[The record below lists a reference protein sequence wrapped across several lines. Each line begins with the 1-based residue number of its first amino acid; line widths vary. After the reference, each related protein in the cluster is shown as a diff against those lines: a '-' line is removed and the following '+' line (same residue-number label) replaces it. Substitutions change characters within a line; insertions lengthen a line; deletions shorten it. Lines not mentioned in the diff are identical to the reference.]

1 MFAKAAILGAL
12 LAAVAP
18 VAAVDNKAE
27 VSFVLGDT
35 NTLLYSRMDP
45 LVNPGEVSGHMH
57 QILGA
62 SNFRDVLNT
71 PDEMQR
77 AACSSTKIKADKSNY
92 WTPTLYFMWPNGT
105 YTPLTSGTRIY
116 YDLRPSDGG
125 QKVTPFPPGL
135 RMLSGLAMFRDEG
148 AEQSQGVRISY
159 NRDANPNPK
168 FMPRKYAT
176 PPNQVIMSI
185 FFPRC
190 GLPDQRLDSED
201 HFSHMAHPVSGNLN
215 EYNVASDKCPD
226 THPIMYPKVLIET
239 LFELTAEMKKNWNP
253 NDSNFI
259 LSNGDV
265 TGVTYHG
272 DFVNGW
278 DTSVLQAV
286 IDQDCR
292 VGDSLENCRA
302 FDGHLDVDAKFQCR
316 YQGQILDED
325 IGFLHPLTSLPGC
338 NPKWGW
344 DDGPAKPTNCPEPN
358 KPKPGYVTPQYQ
370 LNFFYRQHIPI
381 SMQGRLEDPTTIP
394 LTDCASASRG
404 YGCDIK
410 PWGTMDIQNS
420 FDIKPIDQPMMLDY
434 APGTEKPADLGSERG
449 TAEHPTLKGMFDT
462 STFTGTAAAQPVDLA
477 QATKGAGTGH
487 FEADNAC
494 ERQANLL
501 LPCGQYQR
509 KVGIFGNSTEFR
521 TGGGADAPAKAKA
534 ATSSVA
540 SGFSALP
547 TSSGS
552 ASASGAA
559 APKATGNGVNSPA
572 STSPDIG
579 NAFIAD
585 NATLWNS
592 DAPSEFDVPNAKPNA
607 SASSSGSQSASASGS
622 ASAPASA
629 AASASAS
636 GSGSDAG
643 YGSAPVS
650 ASASGSASAA
660 VSASGAA
667 YPSAAVSA
675 SASGSASASPSAIQ
689 SGEPV
694 SASASASASAIE
706 SGEPAPAEQTGK
718 HGKKCRTKGTKK
730 YGKHHYGANQ
740 HRRSRRRLSHH

>member
-1 MFAKAAILGAL
+1 MFKAAILGAL
-12 LAAVAP
+12 FAAAGVN
-18 VAAVDNKAE
+18 AVDNQGD

-45 LVNPGEVSGHMH
+45 LVNPGDVSGHMH

-62 SNFRDVLNT
+62 SNFRDVLSS

-77 AACSSTKIKADKSNY
+77 AHCSSTKVSADKSNY

-125 QKVTPFPPGL
+125 QKVTPFPRGL

-148 AEQSQGVRISY
+148 AEQAQGVRISY
-159 NRDANPNPK
+159 NRDHNPNPK
-168 FMPRKYAT
+168 FMPRKYAQA
-176 PPNQVIMSI
+176 PNQVIMSI

-201 HFSHMAHPVSGNLN
+201 HFSHMAHPVSGNLH

-239 LFELTAEMKKNWNP
+239 LFEVTDEMKKQWNP

-278 DTSVLQAV
+278 DTEVLQKV

-292 VGDSLENCRA
+292 VGDSLERCHA
-302 FDGHLDVDAKFQCR
+302 FDGLLNKDERFQCR

-325 IGFLHPLTSLPGC
+325 IGFLKPLTSLPGC
-338 NPKWGW
+338 NAKWGW
-344 DDGPAKPTNCPEPN
+344 EDGPAKPKECPEN
-358 KPKPGYVTPQYQ
+358 KPKPGYVNPQYQ

-381 SMQGRLEDPTTIP
+381 SMQGSGVDPTTIN
-394 LTDCASASRG
+394 LGDCASASRG
-404 YGCDIK
+404 YGCNVT

-420 FDIKPIDQPMMLDY
+420 DEIKPIDQPMQIN
-434 APGTEKPADLGSERG
+434 APASAEMPADLPMELG
-449 TAEHPTLKGMFDT
+449 TAEHPTVAGMFDPT
-462 STFTGTAAAQPVDLA
+462 EFRGLNADRPVDLA
-477 QATKGAGTGH
+477 QATKGAGDGH

-501 LPCGQYQR
+501 LPCGQFQR

-521 TGGGADAPAKAKA
+521 TGGGESKPVDTPAKEKA
-534 ATSSVA
+534 ATSSAA

-547 TSSGS
+547 T
-552 ASASGAA
+552 ASGAA
-559 APKATGNGVNSPA
+559 
-572 STSPDIG
+572 G
-579 NAFIAD
+579 NATDSPVSTDPNLGNNFIAD
-585 NATLWNS
+585 NATLFNG
-592 DAPSEFDVPNAKPNA
+592 DAPMDIQPDSALSSVVS
-607 SASSSGSQSASASGS
+607 SASGAASASGS
-622 ASAPASA
+622 AASNSTA
-629 AASASAS
+629 A
-636 GSGSDAG
+636 
-643 YGSAPVS
+643 
-650 ASASGSASAA
+650 ASASGSAASSAVSGSITSSASSAA
-660 VSASGAA
+660 ASGSGASSAA
-667 YPSAAVSA
+667 YSAEPTATSVASSAAYSGEPTSA
-675 SASGSASASPSAIQ
+675 SATASAPQ
-689 SGEPV
+689 K
-694 SASASASASAIE
+694 
-706 SGEPAPAEQTGK
+706 TGK
-718 HGKKCRTKGTKK
+718 KGKKCRART
-730 YGKHHYGANQ
+730 GAKQ
-740 HRRSRRRLSHH
+740 HRRSRLRFASH